1 MNNGEE
7 KTMATFAQER
17 NESSST
23 VTVKSIGGVL
33 GGVAGGIVFGIMM
46 GVMGMLPMV
55 AGLVGSS
62 SALIGFGVH
71 IVISIIIGIGF
82 GFLFGEWSK
91 TFGSASVW
99 GLVYGAIWWV
109 LGPLTL
115 MPLMMGMG
123 VQFASAFTTPRL
135 MSLVGHL
142 LFGLVAGL
150 VYAWYVRRSA

>member
-1 MNNGEE
+1 
-7 KTMATFAQER
+7 MATFAQER
-17 NESSST
+17 KEGNATT
-23 VTVKSIGGVL
+23 VAVKSTGGAL
-33 GGVAGGIVFGIMM
+33 GGVAGGIVFGIIM

-62 SALIGFGVH
+62 SALVGFGVH
-71 IVISIIIGIGF
+71 IVISTVIGISF
-82 GFLFGEWSK
+82 GFLFGELSRS
-91 TFGSASVW
+91 FGSASVW

-142 LFGLVAGL
+142 LYGLVAGL
-150 VYAWYVRRSA
+150 VYAWYAQRNANA